1 MPRKKPQPTLPED
14 WLSGERKSLLVVEEL
29 GFPSRGVPD
38 GLVVQRITKSKNLEA
53 AYLPLEEDDPRDF
66 GGGARGGKKRRVRRK
81 ASTGTPDPYEAAQKA
96 IAWAKQD
103 LADLKAQK
111 KEQAQ
116 QDEKSLFHYWETWF
130 ESESRK
136 KRQQRGFEKWA
147 RERNRLW
154 SAEGYG
160 VKHQPFAKKA
170 VTEITFRDFSDYWTL
185 LDERSLTR
193 GNATNGGA
201 TKKDLRTLIN
211 HLLKAARE
219 KDYPAL
225 VLPQFP
231 EITHQRHPRDHFT
244 RKEWDSLISKV
255 IDLSGGAA
263 RQDLT
268 PKQYAELPSAF
279 KRVDSQ
285 RNWVDLYDALCL
297 MWFFHLRLEDLPR
310 LKAEWFKAGEGEDQ
324 VICTLEETKQNR
336 DAQRTENPRPDGY
349 RFWERLTKRKPTG
362 YLVFPQKERPGG
374 DPVRSSVLPDIRHL
388 FKHLKAV
395 VQPPI
400 TRSGVEPKQTRHTAF
415 RLLVEEDFEF
425 YSTPEGLADLAY
437 QGNTSTD
444 ELRSKYLEPVRRE
457 RNAAKGRKR
466 LKPATWSNI
475 KRVGDDF

>member
-1 MPRKKPQPTLPED
+1 M
-14 WLSGERKSLLVVEEL
+14 VEEL

-268 PKQYAELPSAF
+268 PEQYAELPSAF
-279 KRVDSQ
+279 KRIDSQ